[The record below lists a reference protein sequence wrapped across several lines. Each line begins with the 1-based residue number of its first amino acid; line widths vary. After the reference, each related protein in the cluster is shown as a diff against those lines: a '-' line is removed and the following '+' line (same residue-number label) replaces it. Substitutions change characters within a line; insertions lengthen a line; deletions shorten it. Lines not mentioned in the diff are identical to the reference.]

1 MKSNICMQRAGS
13 KLQHYRILKS
23 SRTEAVAAAAHITQ
37 NILSIATNI
46 YSTCLLQ
53 CEVMDFD
60 GVTTIVSTIHHID
73 AAPCDRMCCEV
84 SRKCEQRMRTRLY
97 VETER
102 RTQTNKQLAQRIAAN
117 YIHAAALTAASLLT
131 VAQLNESMT
140 VEGCNQPLGQQR
152 RLHIAQTHSNMHAQN
167 CAFAPAAR
175 QHSHGRQCLATIRFA
190 IQFRSRIHNNST
202 SVLAVAKGR
211 IILASSQMADC
222 PTHTSTGA
230 TATQQIHQPNADRT
244 QELLDTHN
252 DEAQLQLLGSFFRS
266 A

>member
-23 SRTEAVAAAAHITQ
+23 FRTAAVAAAAHITTQ

-46 YSTCLLQ
+46 HSTCFLQ

-60 GVTTIVSTIHHID
+60 GVTTIVSTLLCQLRCGNCGNSVAIH
-73 AAPCDRMCCEV
+73 
-84 SRKCEQRMRTRLY
+84 
-97 VETER
+97 ETER

-117 YIHAAALTAASLLT
+117 YIHTATLTAASLLT

-140 VEGCNQPLGQQR
+140 VERCNQPLGQQR
-152 RLHIAQTHSNMHAQN
+152 CLHIAQTHSNMHAQN

-190 IQFRSRIHNNST
+190 IQFRSRIHNNPT

-230 TATQQIHQPNADRT
+230 TATQQIHQPNAGRT

-252 DEAQLQLLGSFFRS
+252 DEAQLQLLGIFRS